1 MTEAEMLVF
10 LAITIQIVVV
20 VWDGTKDVGINETR
34 NGLNLLQDFV
44 RDSCHTNVILI
55 HVPHRHDLHVNPCV
69 NREVEVFNRK
79 LRKQMK
85 IFENVTP
92 IKVDPDRD
100 LFTKH
105 GLHMNNKGKEQAA
118 KKTVSTINYILDKK
132 IKIQSV

>member
-1 MTEAEMLVF
+1 
-10 LAITIQIVVV
+10 
-20 VWDGTKDVGINETR
+20 VGSNETR

-44 RDSCHTNVILI
+44 RDSCHTNVILMC
-55 HVPHRHDLHVNPCV
+55 VLHRHDLHVNSCV

-85 IFENVTP
+85 IFDNVTL

-105 GLHMNNKGKEQAA
+105 GLHMNNKGKEQVA
-118 KKTVSTINYILDKK
+118 KKMCL
-132 IKIQSV
+132 Q